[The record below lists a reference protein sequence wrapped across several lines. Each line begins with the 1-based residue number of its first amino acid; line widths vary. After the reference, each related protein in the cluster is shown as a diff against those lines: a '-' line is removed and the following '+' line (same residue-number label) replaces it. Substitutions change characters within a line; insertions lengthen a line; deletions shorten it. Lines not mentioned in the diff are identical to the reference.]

1 MQKDV
6 ENMVQWCKV
15 WRLSLN
21 PDKCFL
27 IQFNPRSQTRQF
39 NPRYF
44 IEGKPILQKQQ
55 VKDLGILISEDLK
68 FHVQVSEACKK
79 AHREINRIR
88 RCFISRTPNFL
99 SNMYKLYVRPH
110 LEYCVEL
117 WSPRFVGDISKMEKV
132 QNKMTKLLHHGNI
145 LTPQERNNVLG
156 ITSHEQRRLRGDL
169 INMFKNI
176 NNPSFF
182 TLRNNE
188 RIRGN
193 DKTIIVPPSNS
204 VIKKHSFVARS
215 VSNWN
220 SLPNY
225 VVNSQ
230 DLNEFKRNIDRY
242 FN

>member
-1 MQKDV
+1 
-6 ENMVQWCKV
+6 
-15 WRLSLN
+15 
-21 PDKCFL
+21 
-27 IQFNPRSQTRQF
+27 
-39 NPRYF
+39 
-44 IEGKPILQKQQ
+44 
-55 VKDLGILISEDLK
+55 
-68 FHVQVSEACKK
+68 
-79 AHREINRIR
+79 
-88 RCFISRTPNFL
+88 
-99 SNMYKLYVRPH
+99 
-110 LEYCVEL
+110 
-117 WSPRFVGDISKMEKV
+117 
-132 QNKMTKLLHHGNI
+132 MTKLLHHGNI

-182 TLRNNE
+182 TLRNNA

-215 VSNWN
+215 VSDRN
-220 SLPNY
+220 SLPIY